1 MSINYNSIVGNK
13 EKVTMPSVDS
23 WGTNN
28 NILKDPPKSITTRRI
43 DKVNQDGSINELMYQ
58 SGDRFAEVLN
68 VYARGTNPMVSVQY
82 NNQNGNPV
90 KQPYRIIRD
99 GAFRPPILTQAQLL
113 PLSRQPRNVTQA
125 ITNKEFIDYSK
136 KVTCAAPD
144 SKRYFKDLPI
154 QGPVIASKYIRIE
167 VPTEQ
172 FVINHVNE
180 NPLIT
185 SARTN
190 LSAKGNV
197 QIDNNVTSDK
207 EVLQYARTTNLS
219 AKGNVQIDNNVTS
232 DKEVLQYA
240 RATNPSGNT
249 VQNYI
254 HDDINLERNV
264 PLTSAATLKTSRLNN
279 AINAPDADIVLS
291 RNLPEYTITSSKAI
305 PHATYISDSHN
316 TNHKLTQKTFA
327 SGVIANKTAT
337 NDSQKFTR
345 TFNLKP
351 SLDVGE
357 FSGRGTIPPTERL
370 TKYNSNYKTDK
381 LKLAERTRDYMPPRL
396 VGRQ

>member
-1 MSINYNSIVGNK
+1 MSINYNAIVGNK
-13 EKVTMPSVDS
+13 EKVTMPSVEA

-43 DKVNQDGSINELMYQ
+43 DKVNQDGSINELMYE

-82 NNQNGNPV
+82 NNQNGNAV
-90 KQPYRIIRD
+90 KQPYRIIRE

-113 PLSRQPRNVTQA
+113 PLSRQPRNVTQV

-136 KVTCAAPD
+136 KVTCATPD

-154 QGPVIASKYIRIE
+154 QGPVIPNKYIKID
-167 VPTEQ
+167 VPTEH

-180 NPLIT
+180 NPLIA
-185 SARTN
+185 SARSNLSAKGDVQLDNSVTSDKEVLQYARGTN

-207 EVLQYARTTNLS
+207 EVLKYAHIANH
-219 AKGNVQIDNNVTS
+219 
-232 DKEVLQYA
+232 
-240 RATNPSGNT
+240 SGNT

-254 HDDINLERNV
+254 HDDINLDRNV
-264 PLTSAATLKTSRLNN
+264 PLTAAATLKTSTLNR
-279 AINAPDADIVLS
+279 INAPDVEVVLS
-291 RNLPEYTITSSKAI
+291 RNLPEYTVTSSKAV
-305 PHATYISDSHN
+305 PHATYISGTHN
-316 TNHKLTQKTFA
+316 TNHNLSQKTFA
-327 SGVIANKTAT
+327 KGVIANKAT
-337 NDSQKFTR
+337 NNDTQKFTR
-345 TFNLKP
+345 TVNLKP

-357 FSGRGTIPPTERL
+357 YSGRGTMPMTERI
-370 TKYNSNYKTDK
+370 TQYNSNYKTDK
-381 LKLAERTRDYMPPRL
+381 TRLAERTRDYMPPQL